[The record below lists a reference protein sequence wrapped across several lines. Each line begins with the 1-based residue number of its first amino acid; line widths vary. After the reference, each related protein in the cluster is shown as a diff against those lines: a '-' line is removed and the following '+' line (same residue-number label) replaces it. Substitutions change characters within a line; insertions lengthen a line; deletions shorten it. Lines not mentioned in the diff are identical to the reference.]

1 MFFGIFSV
9 PPDEPHQLRPPPVSQ
24 PVDLVV
30 AEAGVHQ
37 RPDKVGGGVAKVLEQ
52 LIHEFKCWQSSLFNF
67 CHRYWL
73 HSLVK
78 QVWRFF
84 EFKLILKQISGKCV
98 NYLSR

>member
-37 RPDKVGGGVAKVLEQ
+37 RPDKVGGGVAQVLQ
-52 LIHEFKCWQSSLFNF
+52 
-67 CHRYWL
+67 
-73 HSLVK
+73 
-78 QVWRFF
+78 
-84 EFKLILKQISGKCV
+84 
-98 NYLSR
+98 